1 MRYLEFAVA
10 SNFSFLRGASHPEEL
25 MLQAASLGLAGIGL
39 CDRNSVAGVVRAHL
53 AKREQNLPLRYHPG
67 ARLVFADGTP
77 DILAYPRDRAG
88 WGRLTRLLTVGNLR
102 AEKGDCI
109 LHLDDLLA
117 HAFGLELVV
126 LASLSSP
133 PPLWGRSPAEALA
146 KAGGRGVIIG
156 DAQITTTP
164 LPNPP
169 PQGGREKRVRG
180 GDELKNLL
188 LKLRAVAPDRI
199 RLAASM
205 LYHGRD
211 RAGLARSKELAR
223 AARVPLIAINDVFFH
238 HPGRRPLADVL
249 ACIREKTTI
258 DRAGRKLAANAERYL
273 KPPHEMMRLFR
284 DAPEAIEETMALSD
298 ALTFSLDEL
307 RYEYPDEVVA
317 GFDNAQDALAHLTY
331 DGAAKRYPHG
341 IPAKVHANLEHELT
355 LIAQLQYAPYFL
367 TVYDIVRFA
376 RSQGILCQGRGSAAN
391 SAVCFCLGVTEV
403 DPDRADLLFER
414 FISPE
419 RREPPDIDVDFEHE
433 RREEVIQ
440 YIYGKYGR
448 ERAGIAATVIS
459 YRGRSAIREV
469 GKAFGLSEDS
479 IGALSSSIWGGGGG
493 AVSKDAV
500 TRTGLDPHSRRMR
513 QIAALA
519 AEINGFPRHL
529 SQHVGGF
536 VITRS
541 RLDEVMPIG
550 NAAMDDRT
558 YVEWDKDDLDALG
571 ILKID
576 VLGLGMLSCLRKA
589 LDLVTKHYP
598 SALPQAPSV
607 HLAPSPL
614 VPSPSFRGAS
624 HKRVYARL
632 QRAIAS
638 EPGIHTA
645 QPGGYGF
652 RVRPFGPSRN
662 DGDELR
668 AAPSPTRGEGT
679 ATTADLACIPAEDP
693 AVYRMLC
700 RADSLG
706 VFQVESR
713 AQMTMLPRLKPVN
726 FYDLVIEVAIVRPGP
741 IQGDMVHPYLR
752 RRRGQEAVTYPSKA
766 LEAVLS
772 KTLGV
777 PLFQEQAMK
786 IAIVAAGFTP
796 AEADKLRRA
805 MATFKRVGTIGTFQ
819 RKMIDGMLA
828 NGYAR
833 EFAERC
839 FQQIEG
845 FGEYGFPES
854 HAASFAL
861 LVYASAW
868 LKCRY
873 PDAFAA
879 ALLNAQ
885 PMGFYAPAQIVR
897 DAREH
902 GVEVR
907 PPDINHSQWDS
918 TLEPGPR
925 AAERLHDLHRA
936 MQNDVYTTCAVRLGL
951 REIKGLK
958 EEDARLIVEQRTR
971 SSWPGIAVRR
981 TASLCSPMSRPSTS
995 FLNERTEDVDAR
1007 HKAGHDESENSAPY
1021 DSLRDVWLR
1030 TGLSPRVLERLADAD
1045 AFGSLGLTRREA
1057 LWAAKAL
1064 GRVGDR
1070 DDDLPLF
1077 SLPSPLW
1084 GGSTAEG
1091 GRGGGPSATT
1101 TTPHPNPPPQGGR
1114 EHVSREPDVRL
1125 PPMPVGEEVIND
1137 YRFLHLSLRA
1147 HPAQFLRPDL
1157 NARGIRQNET
1167 LRSVVSGTRIRIS
1180 GLVTCRQRPGS
1191 ANGVV
1196 FMTIEDES
1204 AVANVI
1210 VWPKVFERFRPVV
1223 LGARYVAITGRVQ
1236 EESGVIHVV
1245 ADRMEDLT
1253 HFLARLA
1260 EHGAAID
1267 GKDIQVLARC
1277 DEVRRPIEDQREARA
1292 LGGRHNR
1299 LVALMRE
1306 MPELA
1311 SDLDVSARGSA
1322 HAPTRHA
1329 IVAPPRRARH

>member
-1 MRYLEFAVA
+1 MRYLEFAAA

-25 MLQAASLGLAGIGL
+25 MVQAASIGLAGLGL

-53 AKREQNLPLRYHPG
+53 AKHEQNLTLRYHPG
-67 ARLVFADGTP
+67 ARLVFADNTP
-77 DILAYPRDRAG
+77 DILVYPRNRAG
-88 WGRLTRLLTVGNLR
+88 WGRLTRLLTLGNLR
-102 AEKGDCI
+102 AEKGKCT
-109 LHLDDLLA
+109 LHLDDLLS
-117 HAFGLELVV
+117 HAFGLELIAMGGHARF
-126 LASLSSP
+126 LARL
-133 PPLWGRSPAEALA
+133 REAA
-146 KAGGRGVIIG
+146 
-156 DAQITTTP
+156 P
-164 LPNPP
+164 H
-169 PQGGREKRVRG
+169 RV
-180 GDELKNLL
+180 
-188 LKLRAVAPDRI
+188 

-205 LYHGRD
+205 LYRGHD
-211 RAGLARSKELAR
+211 RARLARTKTIAR
-223 AARVPLIAINDVFFH
+223 DAQVPLIAANDVLYH
-238 HPGRRPLADVL
+238 HPDRRPLADVL
-249 ACIREKTTI
+249 TCIREKTTI
-258 DRAGRKLAANAERYL
+258 ERAGRKLAVNAERYL
-273 KPPHEMMRLFR
+273 KPPQEMLRLFR
-284 DAPEAIEETMALSD
+284 DAPEAIEETLALSD
-298 ALTFSLDEL
+298 ALSFSLDEL
-307 RYEYPDEVVA
+307 RYEYPDEQVN

-331 DGAAKRYPHG
+331 EGAARRYPQG
-341 IPAKVHANLEHELT
+341 IPDKVRVNIEYELK

-367 TVYDIVRFA
+367 TVHDIVNFA
-376 RSQGILCQGRGSAAN
+376 RSKNILCQGRGSAAN

-403 DPDRADLLFER
+403 DPERADLLFER

-448 ERAGIAATVIS
+448 DRAGIAATVIS

-469 GKAFGLSEDS
+469 GKAFGLSEDT

-493 AVSKDAV
+493 VVSKDAV
-500 TRTGLDPHSRRMR
+500 TRTGLDPHNRRMR
-513 QIAALA
+513 QILALA
-519 AEINGFPRHL
+519 REINGFPRHL

-550 NAAMDDRT
+550 KAAMDDRT
-558 YVEWDKDDLDALG
+558 FVEWDKDDLDALG
-571 ILKID
+571 ILKIV

-589 LDLVTKHYP
+589 LDLLDGHYGERWT
-598 SALPQAPSV
+598 
-607 HLAPSPL
+607 LAT
-614 VPSPSFRGAS
+614 
-624 HKRVYARL
+624 
-632 QRAIAS
+632 I
-638 EPGIHTA
+638 E
-645 QPGGYGF
+645 
-652 RVRPFGPSRN
+652 
-662 DGDELR
+662 
-668 AAPSPTRGEGT
+668 
-679 ATTADLACIPAEDP
+679 AEDP

-713 AQMTMLPRLKPVN
+713 AQMTMLPRLAPRN

-752 RRRGQEAVTYPSKA
+752 RRRGQEPVTYPSKE

-796 AEADKLRRA
+796 SEADRLRRA

-819 RKMIDGMLA
+819 RKMIDGMLT
-828 NGYAR
+828 NGYERA
-833 EFAERC
+833 FAERC

-907 PPDINHSQWDS
+907 PPDINHSRRDA
-918 TLEPGPR
+918 TLESGPQ
-925 AAERLHDLHRA
+925 AAERLHELHRE
-936 MQNDVYTTCAVRLGL
+936 MRDDVYTTHAVRLGL
-951 REIKGLK
+951 REIKGLS
-958 EEDARLIVEQRTR
+958 EEDAKLVVE
-971 SSWPGIAVRR
+971 RR
-981 TASLCSPMSRPSTS
+981 
-995 FLNERTEDVDAR
+995 DVA
-1007 HKAGHDESENSAPY
+1007 Y
-1021 DSLRDVWLR
+1021 DSVRDIWLR

-1077 SLPSPLW
+1077 AAD
-1084 GGSTAEG
+1084 GSAA
-1091 GRGGGPSATT
+1091 PACI
-1101 TTPHPNPPPQGGR
+1101 
-1114 EHVSREPDVRL
+1114 VSREPDVRL
-1125 PPMPVGEEVIND
+1125 PPMPIGEEVIND

-1157 NARGIRQNET
+1157 DARGIGHNEA
-1167 LRSVVSGTRIRIS
+1167 LHHMASGARVRIS
-1180 GLVTCRQRPGS
+1180 ELVTCRQRPGS

-1196 FMTIEDES
+1196 FMTIEDET

-1210 VWPKVFERFRPVV
+1210 VWPKVFERLRPVV
-1223 LGARYVAITGRVQ
+1223 LGARYVAVTGSVQ

-1245 ADRMEDLT
+1245 AEQLEDLT

-1260 EHGAAID
+1260 EHGTEIA
-1267 GKDIQVLARC
+1267 GLARC
-1277 DEVRRPIEDQREARA
+1277 DEVRRPIEEQREARLA
-1292 LGGRHNR
+1292 GGRQNR
-1299 LVALMRE
+1299 LVRLMRE

-1311 SDLDVSARGSA
+1311 GDLDVSARGSA
-1322 HAPTRHA
+1322 HAPTRRSIA
-1329 IVAPPRRARH
+1329 AQPRRARH